1 MTIEPTS
8 GTNAAGPPGTSL
20 EPLACCASCG
30 SPFVHLR
37 SWLELPDGRL
47 RLELRC
53 GECHGETA
61 GDYDPVEVEAY
72 DRALS
77 KARLELTA
85 LHAAIVRS
93 NMQEEAHRLSIA
105 LALDLICAD
114 DFAGYNR
121 RALPRSSSR

>member
-1 MTIEPTS
+1 
-8 GTNAAGPPGTSL
+8 
-20 EPLACCASCG
+20 
-30 SPFVHLR
+30 VHLR
-37 SWLELPDGRL
+37 SWSERPDGRL

-61 GDYDPVEVEAY
+61 GEYGAADVAAY

-77 KARLELTA
+77 EDRLELTA
-85 LHAAIVRS
+85 LHAAVVRS
-93 NMQEEAHRLSIA
+93 NMQDEAHTLRIA

-121 RALPRSSSR
+121 